1 VHSSASAS
9 AAAAPLPPPPPPPSA
24 PVSAGQM
31 PVARALRR
39 AALRARGEF
48 QELAA

>member
-1 VHSSASAS
+1 MTKTEMM
-9 AAAAPLPPPPPPPSA
+9 AALRAARVVRPR
-24 PVSAGQM
+24 PVVRAESEAM
-31 PVARALRR
+31 VARALRR